1 MNPNIEKLYKIASK
15 PERLIIGL
23 MSGTSFDGL
32 DVALCKIKGSGP
44 ETEVGLVQFETSS
57 YQNDFKEELKTI
69 FSRRDADLEKV
80 CLLNEWVAVQHA
92 TIINE
97 CLQKWG
103 YSKNDIDLIASHGQ
117 TIYHAPK
124 FLHGNQKFPNATLQI
139 GDGDHIAVNTGIITI
154 SDFRQKHIA
163 AGGEGAPLAVYGDYF
178 LFSKKGENR
187 IMLNIGGIANFTFLP
202 GDLDGTKIFCTDVG
216 PGNTMMDAFVQK
228 HFPGKYFDEGSEI
241 ANKGKVN
248 DVLLKQLKAH
258 SFFAGDFPKTIGPEL
273 FNMSY
278 LQNAIEA
285 STIRSISNEDIMAT
299 LNRFSAETTADAIKR
314 CIEKNESYSIYVS
327 GGGMHN
333 PLLMEN
339 IKSQLTGMKF
349 YTTDTLHIAPDAKEA
364 VLFALLANECVC
376 GEKINVGK
384 GRTEIPSVTMGKISF
399 PG

>member
-1 MNPNIEKLYKIASK
+1 MNPNIEKLYSIALK

-44 ETEVGLVQFETSS
+44 GTEVELVKFETSS
-57 YQNDFKEELKTI
+57 YQNDFKEELKTV

-92 TIINE
+92 TMIND

-103 YSKNDIDLIASHGQ
+103 YTKKNIDLIASHGQ

-124 FLHGNQKFPNATLQI
+124 FLHGREKFPNATLQI
-139 GDGDHIAVNTGIITI
+139 GDGDHISVNTGIITI

-202 GDLDGTKIFCTDVG
+202 ADLDGTRIFCTDVG

-228 HFPGKYFDEGSEI
+228 NYNGKYFDEGSAI
-241 ANKGKVN
+241 AKKGNVN
-248 DVLLKQLKAH
+248 DVLLKQLKDH

-273 FNMSY
+273 FNLSY
-278 LQNAIEA
+278 LRDAIKQA
-285 STIRSISNEDIMAT
+285 AIASISNEDIMAT
-299 LNRFSAETTADAIKR
+299 LNRFSADTISEAIKR
-314 CIEKNESYSIYVS
+314 CIDKNESYSIYVS

-339 IKSQLTGMKF
+339 IQSQLPRMKF
-349 YTTDTLHIAPDAKEA
+349 YTTDDLHINPDAKEA

-384 GRTEIPSVTMGKISF
+384 GRNKIPSVTMGKISF
-399 PG
+399 PD

>member
-1 MNPNIEKLYKIASK
+1 
-15 PERLIIGL
+15 

-32 DVALCKIKGSGP
+32 DVALCKIKGSGQK
-44 ETEVGLVQFETSS
+44 TEVELVKFETSS
-57 YQNDFKEELKTI
+57 YQSDFKEELKTI

-80 CLLNEWVAVQHA
+80 CLLNEWVAIQHA
-92 TIINE
+92 MIINS

-124 FLHGNQKFPNATLQI
+124 FLHGSEKFPNATLQI
-139 GDGDHIAVNTGIITI
+139 GDGDHIAVNTGIMTI

-202 GDLDGTKIFCTDVG
+202 GDLDGAKIFCTDVG

-228 HFPGKYFDEGSEI
+228 HFPGKYFDEGSAI
-241 ANKGKVN
+241 AKKGKVN
-248 DVLLKQLKAH
+248 DDLLTQLKDH
-258 SFFAGDFPKTIGPEL
+258 SFFTGDFPKTIGPEL
-273 FNMSY
+273 FNLSY
-278 LQNAIEA
+278 LQDAIKKA
-285 STIRSISNEDIMAT
+285 AITSVANEDIMAT
-299 LNRFSAETTADAIKR
+299 LNRFSAETIAEAIKR
-314 CIEKNESYSIYVS
+314 SIEKNEKYSVYVS

-339 IKSQLTGMKF
+339 IRSLLPGMKF
-349 YTTDTLHIAPDAKEA
+349 YTTDDLHINPDAKEA

-384 GRTEIPSVTMGKISF
+384 GRNKIPSVTMGKISF

>member
-1 MNPNIEKLYKIASK
+1 
-15 PERLIIGL
+15 

-44 ETEVGLVQFETSS
+44 GTEVELVKFETSS

-80 CLLNEWVAVQHA
+80 CLLNEWVAIQHA
-92 TIINE
+92 KIIND
-97 CLQKWG
+97 CLQRWG
-103 YSKNDIDLIASHGQ
+103 FSKNDVDLIASHGQ

-124 FLHGNQKFPNATLQI
+124 FLHGREKFPNATLQI

-202 GDLDGTKIFCTDVG
+202 GDLDGTGIFCTDVG

-228 HFPGKYFDEGSEI
+228 NFPGKYFDEGSAI
-241 ANKGKVN
+241 ARKGKV
-248 DVLLKQLKAH
+248 DDDLLKELKTH

-273 FNMSY
+273 FNLSY
-278 LQNAIEA
+278 LQNAIE
-285 STIRSISNEDIMAT
+285 RSGVTSITNEDTMAT
-299 LNRFSAETTADAIKR
+299 LNRFSADTTAEAIRR
-314 CIEKNESYSIYVS
+314 CIEKNKSYSIYVS

-339 IKSQLTGMKF
+339 IKSQLPGMQF
-349 YTTDTLHIAPDAKEA
+349 YTTDDLHIDPDAKEA

-384 GRTEIPSVTMGKISF
+384 GRNKIPSVTMGKISF